1 MKKIYLAFATLVS
14 LVATTKSNAQC
25 VGNRY
30 HDKIFPAVT
39 VTSNVQYGSNIK
51 YNNTNQN
58 LLLDVYQPTGDTSNS
73 RALIVMAHGGSFI
86 GGSKTGTDVVPLC
99 NDLAKLGYVVA
110 SIEYRV
116 GMNNF
121 PFPGPD
127 SSDATEAVM
136 RAVQDGR
143 AAVRYFKK
151 NVAVGGNTYKID
163 VNNIYFAGVS
173 AGGFIALQLAYLDEI
188 SEFPTYID
196 TVGQY
201 GIGGGIEGLSGNP
214 GYSSDVKAIVNICG
228 AIGDT
233 AWMKAGDEP
242 VLNFHGTDDGTV
254 PYGSDIIT
262 LAGLFPIMPVDGSFS
277 VNAKADQVGIVNCFE
292 IHEGQDHVPHV
303 GTTATA
309 LAHYDTTLTITRNF
323 LEHFTCG
330 VALDCNY
337 TTAPAVGVEELNV
350 SDADIDLYPNP
361 ANTNFTIDLAA
372 FANNMVKIEMY
383 DVLGKRV
390 ANYGSI
396 KTNQFNV
403 NRNNLPAGVYFV
415 KITSGQNA
423 VTKKIILE

>member
-25 VGNRY
+25 AGNRY

-163 VNNIYFAGVS
+163 LNNIYFAGVS
-173 AGGFIALQLAYLDEI
+173 AGGFIALQLAYLDDVA
-188 SEFPTYID
+188 EFPPYID

-292 IHEGQDHVPHV
+292 IHEGQDHVPHT
-303 GTTATA
+303 GSAQY
-309 LAHYDTTLTITRNF
+309 YDTTFTITRNF

-350 SDADIDLYPNP
+350 SAADIDLYPNP

-372 FANNMVKIEMY
+372 FANNMVTIEMY

-403 NRNNLPAGVYFV
+403 NRNSLPAGVYFV
-415 KITSGQNA
+415 RITSGQNA

>member
-1 MKKIYLAFATLVS
+1 MKKIYLALATIVS

-25 VGNRY
+25 AGNRY
-30 HDKIFPAVT
+30 HDFVFPSNPT
-39 VTSNVQYGSNIK
+39 ITSNIQYGSNLK
-51 YNNTNQN
+51 FDGTNQN
-58 LLLDVYQPTGDTSNS
+58 LLLDVYEPTGDISTS
-73 RALIVMAHGGSFI
+73 RALIIMAHGGSFI

-99 NDLAKLGYVVA
+99 KDLARLGYVVA

-116 GMNNF
+116 GMTGF

-163 VNNIYFAGVS
+163 LNNIYFAGVS
-173 AGGFIALQLAYLDEI
+173 AGGFVALQLAYLDEI
-188 SEFPTYID
+188 SEFPNYID
-196 TVGQY
+196 TVGQQ
-201 GIGGGIEGLSGNP
+201 GIGGGIEGLSGNS

-242 VLNFHGTDDGTV
+242 VLNFHGTLDGTV

-262 LAGLFPIMPVDGSFS
+262 LASIFPIMPVDGSFS
-277 VNAKADQVGIVNCFE
+277 VNAKADEVGIVNCFE
-292 IHEGQDHVPHV
+292 IHEGQDHVPHT
-303 GTTATA
+303 GSAQY
-309 LAHYDTTLTITRNF
+309 YDTTLTITRNF

-330 VALDCNY
+330 VPLNCSY
-337 TTAPAVGVEELNV
+337 TATPAVGVDELNV
-350 SDADIDLYPNP
+350 SAADIDLYPNP
-361 ANTNFTIDLAA
+361 ANTNFTINLAA
-372 FANNMVKIEMY
+372 FANNLVTIELF

>member
-1 MKKIYLAFATLVS
+1 MKKIYLALATIVS

-25 VGNRY
+25 AGNRY

-39 VTSNVQYGSNIK
+39 VTSNVQYGSNLK

-58 LLLDVYQPTGDTSNS
+58 LLLDVYEPTGDVSTS
-73 RALIVMAHGGSFI
+73 RALIIMAHGGSFI

-163 VNNIYFAGVS
+163 LNNIYFAGVS
-173 AGGFIALQLAYLDEI
+173 AGGFVALQLAYLDEI

-242 VLNFHGTDDGTV
+242 VLNFHGTLDGTV

-292 IHEGQDHVPHV
+292 IHEGQDHVPH
-303 GTTATA
+303 TASTQY
-309 LAHYDTTLTITRNF
+309 YDTTYTITRNF

-330 VALDCNY
+330 VALDCSY
-337 TTAPAVGVEELNV
+337 TTAPAVGVDELNI
-350 SDADIDLYPNP
+350 SAADIDLYPNP
-361 ANTNFTIDLAA
+361 ANTNFTINLVA
-372 FANNMVKIEMY
+372 FANNLVTIEMY

-390 ANYGSI
+390 ANYASI
-396 KTNQFNV
+396 KTNLFNV
-403 NRNNLPAGVYFV
+403 DRNNLPAGVYFV